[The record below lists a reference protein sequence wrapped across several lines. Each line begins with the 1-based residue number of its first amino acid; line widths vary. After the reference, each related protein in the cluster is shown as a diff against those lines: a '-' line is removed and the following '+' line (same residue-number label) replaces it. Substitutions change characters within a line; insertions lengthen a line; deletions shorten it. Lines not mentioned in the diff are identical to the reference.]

1 MYFLKI
7 WMVVSITLKQIILD
21 LKLIF
26 EKGVN
31 IGGEINKGKNWWGKN
46 SGEKVVGKKWWGK
59 SGGEKMVGKKWWGK
73 SWWGKDFQL
82 KNFSGETTCGEISW
96 WGNVLVGKGK
106 VGK

>member
-1 MYFLKI
+1 MPILPENLSIHTILKI

-46 SGEKVVGKKWWGK
+46 SGEK
-59 SGGEKMVGKKWWGK
+59 MVGKKWWGK
-73 SWWGKDFQL
+73 G
-82 KNFSGETTCGEISW
+82 SGEKVGGEKIFR
-96 WGNVLVGKGK
+96 GKILGGKQLVGKHLG
-106 VGK
+106 GETS